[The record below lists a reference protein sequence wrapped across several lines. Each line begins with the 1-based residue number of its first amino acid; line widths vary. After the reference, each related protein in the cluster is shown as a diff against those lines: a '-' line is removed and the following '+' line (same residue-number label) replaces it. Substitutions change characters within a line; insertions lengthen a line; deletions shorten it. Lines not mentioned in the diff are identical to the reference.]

1 MVALNKKSD
10 SSKFS
15 FSPPCRLEK
24 AKSLAQ
30 RLSGEATQTDIEADR
45 SYQLSLRLLDSV
57 SQLPRVNDQSF
68 QVRAYTDVL
77 MDRRRATLPWGFQ
90 NMVWSFIF
98 SSARTLHVLD

>member
-15 FSPPCRLEK
+15 FSPCCRLEK

-45 SYQLSLRLLDSV
+45 SYQHSLRLLDSV
-57 SQLPRVNDQSF
+57 SQLPGVNDQSF
-68 QVRAYTDVL
+68 QVRACTDVL
-77 MDRRRATLPWGFQ
+77 MDRRRATLP
-90 NMVWSFIF
+90 
-98 SSARTLHVLD
+98 